1 MSNFIFTAFITHRKM
16 VQFFILLSSLV
27 AFLEVITTMSQLEP
41 LLRVNPYPH
50 RVCAPF
56 PYNSKKGNQKKPA
69 SP

>member
-41 LLRVNPYPH
+41 PLRVNQYLSQPYMGFH
-50 RVCAPF
+50 QHLLNIATLI
-56 PYNSKKGNQKKPA
+56 SK
-69 SP
+69 S